1 LVSLIG
7 GGIILKLKTVTA
19 GAASLAIA
27 LAATACTQPP
37 PPLPYAD
44 AIQSGGNITFGADRR
59 LVMLA
64 GSRLGVALTAKLSA
78 DHPTDNIVLSPL
90 ELTKML
96 GMLVEGTEGPTQ
108 SEVRRAL
115 GEDAEHQIDTTA
127 AATSL
132 IWLPLRL
139 SASPKNLFT
148 WSSIDR
154 S

>member
-1 LVSLIG
+1 
-7 GGIILKLKTVTA
+7 LKTVTA